1 MTNFSI
7 SRNAEI
13 VQLGHGNYIP
23 QARRLEKGGWFG
35 GKHLVSGSS
44 VAFHG
49 ETCDLRRT
57 SGEQRLTSIRLDHV
71 SVSFPIYSA
80 GSRSIRTRLMAAG
93 SGGRIGTDGASHV
106 VVRGLDDVTLD
117 MAHGDRVALIGRNGA
132 GKTTLLRVMAGIYEP
147 VAGIATVNGKVAP
160 LFDVGLGM
168 DPESSGY
175 ENILLRGL
183 YLGLSRAEIRAKA
196 DEIAEF
202 TELGSFL
209 GLPLRTYSAGMLTR
223 LAFAVSTSIDP
234 EILLLDEGVG
244 AGDASFLAKAESR
257 LDTLVGRAGI
267 LVLAS
272 HSEGLVR
279 RLCTTA
285 VLLDQGRVVAAG
297 PIEEVLERYRQA
309 A

>member
-1 MTNFSI
+1 M
-7 SRNAEI
+7 A
-13 VQLGHGNYIP
+13 
-23 QARRLEKGGWFG
+23 
-35 GKHLVSGSS
+35 
-44 VAFHG
+44 
-49 ETCDLRRT
+49 
-57 SGEQRLTSIRLDHV
+57 SIRLHRV

-106 VVRGLDDVTLD
+106 VVRGLKDVTAEI
-117 MAHGDRVALIGRNGA
+117 AHGDRVALIGRNGA

-147 VAGIATVNGKVAP
+147 IAGTAIIEGKVAP

-196 DEIAEF
+196 DEIAAF

-209 GLPLRTYSAGMLTR
+209 NLPLRTYSAGMHTR
-223 LAFAVSTSIDP
+223 LSFAVSTSIDP

-244 AGDASFLAKAESR
+244 AGDAAFLEKAKRR
-257 LDTLVGRAGI
+257 LDAVVARAGI

-272 HSEGLVR
+272 HAETLVR
-279 RLCTTA
+279 QLCTRA
-285 VLLDQGRVVAAG
+285 ILLDQGGVVASG
-297 PIEEVLERYRQA
+297 PIDEVLERYHRA